1 MADCTRL
8 RLVQPLDGR
17 RNGRTSAIDSTER
30 RIIDG
35 LSYSRGQRRDGR
47 RGRGERIEQDRRRG
61 GGKLQHLNS
70 TDRETV
76 KTCHYPTGRNA
87 ERCTTAITK
96 YSPLYYVVYKGEF
109 LCSCNAAERGLGTL
123 QKRVAPVQTGR
134 RGRLARRD
142 RRGNGKR
149 IKQDRRGRTA
159 RRTSKQGENGSVRE
173 FLGEVESRTRGIC
186 DILSSVERVAFV
198 RLNPCAMPSA
208 FALRGK
214 TLTIPN
220 TGATIGSGTHG
231 RRTACACRSSGS
243 GQAARFTRLEGC
255 RTDGKAACRD
265 TPKTA
270 ICATYLPLIYHRQAK
285 SPIKTWALIDCKSV
299 GVRF

>member
-17 RNGRTSAIDSTER
+17 GNGRTSAIDSTER

-35 LSYSRGQRRDGR
+35 LPYSRGRRRDER
-47 RGRGERIEQDRRRG
+47 RGRGERIEQDKRRG
-61 GGKLQHLNS
+61 GGKLQHLNL
-70 TDRETV
+70 TYREAV
-76 KTCHYPTGRNA
+76 RTCHYPTGRNA

-159 RRTSKQGENGSVRE
+159 RRTSKQGENDSFRE
-173 FLGEVESRTRGIC
+173 FPTG
-186 DILSSVERVAFV
+186 A
-198 RLNPCAMPSA
+198 
-208 FALRGK
+208 RGK
-214 TLTIPN
+214 TILCDTCGRVACRDRH
-220 TGATIGSGTHG
+220 GATI
-231 RRTACACRSSGS
+231 R
-243 GQAARFTRLEGC
+243 QRFTRLQADGLRVIGADGNADATGRDHPATPTARRSKPDG
-255 RTDGKAACRD
+255 RTKKPVARPVETGRKKA
-265 TPKTA
+265 
-270 ICATYLPLIYHRQAK
+270 
-285 SPIKTWALIDCKSV
+285 V
-299 GVRF
+299 